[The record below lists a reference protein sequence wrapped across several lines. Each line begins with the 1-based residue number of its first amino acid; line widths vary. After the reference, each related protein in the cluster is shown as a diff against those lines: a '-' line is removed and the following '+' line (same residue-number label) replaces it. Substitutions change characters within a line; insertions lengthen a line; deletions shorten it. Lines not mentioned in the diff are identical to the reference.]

1 MEDTLEGRPSQINKN
16 KNLGRNI
23 SAKINGDE
31 LEPRFRRQIRNCFIE
46 DIVEIRYNNINDS
59 KDLELYLEHRREKII
74 I

>member
-1 MEDTLEGRPSQINKN
+1 MEDTLEGGPSQINKN

-31 LEPRFRRQIRNCFIE
+31 LEPRFRRQIRNCFME
-46 DIVEIRYNNINDS
+46 DIVEIIYNNINDS
-59 KDLELYLEHRREKII
+59 KDLELYLEPRREKII

>member
-31 LEPRFRRQIRNCFIE
+31 LEPRFRRQIRNCFME